1 MGVPFK
7 TMSDT
12 PMSILWGSEQPI
24 RPSGYGVVTREIVKR
39 LVERG
44 HEVNVMGWDYNG
56 EDMKH
61 EEGWTMVHAG
71 IGAFGSEELNEA
83 GGPTVLD
90 MNIARLK
97 PDLYFSLC
105 ELYHT
110 PHMVRS
116 CNQRG
121 VPHVSYIPIDG
132 IPFVYGWK
140 DLIKMTHTPLWMSS
154 FGRNQ
159 FLNFIN
165 QFNSAGTGR
174 DDKQDAF
181 LDRFKH
187 EDIPM
192 VYHGVD
198 INAFTP
204 VTDERKAEMRA
215 QMGLERWKT
224 VFVSVGRN
232 GNRKQQPRLLEAFKM
247 MLQSVDNP
255 EEIGLIL
262 HTGDPTNS
270 KQLGGWNLPVMVSE
284 MELGQNVT
292 FSDINGNPVH
302 GIGRNDMVKL
312 FQIADCH
319 VLATSGEGFGIPS
332 AEAMSC
338 GLPIILPD
346 NSTGPELIGQ
356 DSSRGILVKNDTFIT
371 GPTHGVKMSVVSVE
385 SLADAMLQMVVDTDS
400 RAEMGENARAFA
412 TEHFDWELI
421 TDNIEQVFRGAINKP
436 HPHGN
441 NSVVSHHE

>member
-1 MGVPFK
+1 
-7 TMSDT
+7 
-12 PMSILWGSEQPI
+12 
-24 RPSGYGVVTREIVKR
+24 
-39 LVERG
+39 
-44 HEVNVMGWDYNG
+44 
-56 EDMKH
+56 
-61 EEGWTMVHAG
+61 
-71 IGAFGSEELNEA
+71 
-83 GGPTVLD
+83 
-90 MNIARLK
+90 
-97 PDLYFSLC
+97 
-105 ELYHT
+105 
-110 PHMVRS
+110 
-116 CNQRG
+116 
-121 VPHVSYIPIDG
+121 
-132 IPFVYGWK
+132 
-140 DLIKMTHTPLWMSS
+140 
-154 FGRNQ
+154 
-159 FLNFIN
+159 
-165 QFNSAGTGR
+165 
-174 DDKQDAF
+174 
-181 LDRFKH
+181 
-187 EDIPM
+187 
-192 VYHGVD
+192 
-198 INAFTP
+198 
-204 VTDERKAEMRA
+204 
-215 QMGLERWKT
+215 
-224 VFVSVGRN
+224 
-232 GNRKQQPRLLEAFKM
+232 

-284 MELGQNVT
+284 MELGQIVT

-421 TDNIEQVFRGAINKP
+421 TDNIEQVQDL
-436 HPHGN
+436 
-441 NSVVSHHE
+441 VLV